1 MLKSLL
7 REILSIIRSRI
18 FIAGAFFVLLFILL
32 IHKLFQLQVVEGAD
46 YLEKFTYRIQK
57 ETEIK
62 APRGTIYDSKGN
74 ILAYDRLAYSVT
86 IEDSTLLSDN
96 ATKNAMIDRLLAIVE
111 KNGRDVINNMPFII
125 NEDGSVDFTGS
136 ESRIRNFK
144 KDIYGIN
151 YTDSLSERREAMTGQ
166 ELFDYM
172 RSDQFFNLDTSISTE
187 EAMKIMAVRYELY
200 MKRYQKYVSV
210 TVVSDVS
217 DKMVA
222 AIRENGADLPGVT
235 IEQDY
240 IREYNDSKYF
250 AHITGYT
257 GTISD
262 DQLNQFEKDGHT
274 EYMANDVVGK
284 AGIESV
290 FEYELAGT
298 KGSQTLYVNSLGSV
312 LDASDVKAAV
322 PGNDVYLTIDGELT
336 KTIYN
341 RLEAKIAGILL
352 AKLADMVDEENN
364 DAHLISY
371 AQVFHALIENGII
384 DIEHFYEEDA
394 SELEK
399 SVGERFYVYL
409 DAVMSQMENLLR
421 GDSFTP
427 QGSLSSDYDK
437 YCNFTYTW
445 LKNNG
450 FLNADMYDADEPVY
464 KKWEDGE
471 IGLGDFLKHA
481 ISEGWIETSQLPI
494 EGNYV
499 DTSEVYDALVS
510 AILEGLRDDSG
521 FHKLVYKYVLSSGN
535 VTEREVCL
543 LLYDQGVLA
552 KDDSY
557 DNLVSGAQAARG
569 FIYNKIY
576 NMEITPDMLAL
587 DICSGAC
594 VVTDPKTGEV
604 RALVSYPSY
613 DANRIM
619 NASYYSSLINNE
631 SRPLFNRATMQTSA
645 PGSTYKML
653 SAITGLEEGLI
664 TVDDYVV
671 DQIVFDKVAPSA
683 SCWNKSGHGAVNV
696 VSAIGQSCNYFFY
709 ELGYNA
715 GLTPDN
721 KENDQQGLAVIE
733 KYARLFGFGEKT
745 GIEIGEAEPKISDE
759 SCVRSFI
766 GQGTNNYTPTQ
777 VNRYTAAL
785 ANRGTVYELS
795 LVDKVTNHDGA
806 TVQEFTPEVVNS
818 LTDIKTSTW
827 NAVNEGMKIVCSPS
841 NTSYK
846 NVFSSLNLTVA
857 GKSGTAQE
865 SELKPDHAWF
875 TGYAPADDPQVAVTV
890 LISNGYGSTN
900 VVDTFR
906 DAIAA
911 SFNLPLYEPS
921 NTDTD
926 NTANDSE
933 KRHAILPINYVSGGG
948 SMDDG
953 AD

>member
-18 FIAGAFFVLLFILL
+18 FILGAFFVLLFIIL

-57 ETEIK
+57 ETETK
-62 APRGTIYDSKGN
+62 APRGTIYDSKG
-74 ILAYDRLAYSVT
+74 IVLAYDRLAYSVT

-96 ATKNAMIDRLLAIVE
+96 TTKNAMIDRLLEIVE
-111 KNGRDVINNMPFII
+111 KNGRDVINNMPFIM

-136 ESRIRNFK
+136 EAKIRNFK
-144 KDIYGIN
+144 KDIYGLN
-151 YTDSLSERREAMTGQ
+151 YTDSLSETQEAMTGQ

-172 RSDQFFNLDTSISTE
+172 RSNKFFNLDPAISDA

-210 TVVSDVS
+210 TVVSDVD

-222 AIRENGADLPGVT
+222 AIKENGADLPGVT

-257 GTISD
+257 GTVSD
-262 DQLNQFEKDGHT
+262 DQLSQFEKDGHT
-274 EYMANDVVGK
+274 EYTGSDVVGK

-322 PGNDVYLTIDGELT
+322 PGNDVHLTIDSELT
-336 KTIYN
+336 KTIYD

-352 AKLADMVDEENN
+352 AKLTYETMEEDNN

-371 AQVFHALIENGII
+371 AQVFHALIENGVI
-384 DIEHFYEEDA
+384 DIEHFYEADA

-399 SVGERFYVYL
+399 SVGQRFYTYL

-421 GDSFTP
+421 GDNFAP
-427 QGSLSSDYDK
+427 QNTLSPEYDK

-445 LKNNG
+445 LKTNG
-450 FLNADMYDADEPVY
+450 FLKADLYDAEESVY
-464 KKWEDGE
+464 KKWEAGE

-481 ISEGWIETSQLPI
+481 ISEGWIEASKLPI

-499 DTSEVYDALVS
+499 DTSEVYDALVN

-521 FHKLVYKYVLSSGN
+521 FHKLVYKYVLRSGN

-543 LLYDQGVLA
+543 LLYDQGVLP

-557 DNLVSGAQAARG
+557 DGLVAGTQPARG
-569 FIYNKIY
+569 FIYDKIY
-576 NMEITPDMLAL
+576 NLEITPDMLAL

-604 RALVSYPSY
+604 LALVSYPSY

-619 NASYYSSLINNE
+619 NAQYYSNLINNE

-653 SAITGLEEGLI
+653 SAIASLEDGLVTEDEYI
-664 TVDDYVV
+664 V

-683 SCWNKSGHGAVNV
+683 SCWNKSGHGPVNV
-696 VSAIGQSCNYFFY
+696 KRAIGQSCNYFFY
-709 ELGYNA
+709 EMGYRA
-715 GLTPDN
+715 GLTEDN
-721 KENDQQGLAVIE
+721 KENDQKGLAVIE

-745 GIEIGEAEPKISDE
+745 GIEIGEAEPRISDE
-759 SCVRSFI
+759 SSVRSFI

-785 ANRGTVYELS
+785 ANKGTVYQLS
-795 LVDKVTNHDGA
+795 LVDKVTNHEGA
-806 TVQEFTPEVVNS
+806 TVQEFTPEVINT
-818 LTDIKTSTW
+818 LTDIKDSTW
-827 NAVNEGMKIVCSPS
+827 NVVFEGMKEVCSPT

-846 NVFSSLNLTVA
+846 DVFSSLNLTVA
-857 GKSGTAQE
+857 GKSGTAPGVRI
-865 SELKPDHAWF
+865 KA
-875 TGYAPADDPQVAVTV
+875 
-890 LISNGYGSTN
+890 GSCL
-900 VVDTFR
+900 VYR
-906 DAIAA
+906 LRACGG
-911 SFNLPLYEPS
+911 S
-921 NTDTD
+921 
-926 NTANDSE
+926 
-933 KRHAILPINYVSGGG
+933 SGGG
-948 SMDDG
+948 NRTDFQRLRLHKCG
-953 AD
+953 GYIQRCHRGIL